1 MASANKR
8 IMNELAQ
15 ANNNLVEGVT
25 VNLPDESD
33 VHLWMITM
41 VAPSESVYKVN
52 PSSLSLSA
60 QSSPANPPQGGTFKI
75 EVSLPKDYPFK
86 PPVLSFK
93 TKIYHPNVSNDD
105 KGSICLGMLRSDQWK
120 PPNKIVDVLKL
131 VKTILSE
138 PQPDDAV
145 EASIGDQY
153 KRDYKTFEKTAK
165 EWVAKYAK

>member
-15 ANNNLVEGVT
+15 ATNSPVEGVT
-25 VNLPDESD
+25 VNLPDESN

-41 VAPSESVYKVN
+41 FAPADSVY
-52 PSSLSLSA
+52 S
-60 QSSPANPPQGGTFKI
+60 GGTFKI

-145 EASIGDQY
+145 ETSIADQY
-153 KRDYKTFEKTAK
+153 KRDYKAFEKTAK
-165 EWVAKYAK
+165 EWVGKYAK

>member
-8 IMNELAQ
+8 IMAELSQ
-15 ANNNLVEGVT
+15 ATKTPLEGTTVT
-25 VNLPDESD
+25 LPDEENI
-33 VHLWMITM
+33 HLWLITLT
-41 VAPSESVYKVN
+41 APSTSVYT
-52 PSSLSLSA
+52 
-60 QSSPANPPQGGTFKI
+60 GGTFKI

-131 VKTILSE
+131 VKTILAE

-145 EASIGDQY
+145 EAGIADQY
-153 KRDYKTFEKTAK
+153 KRDFKAFEKVAK
-165 EWVAKYAK
+165 EWVAKYAKAA

>member
-15 ANNNLVEGVT
+15 ATNSPVEGVT
-25 VNLPDESD
+25 VNLPDESN
-33 VHLWMITM
+33 VHLWMINM
-41 VAPSESVYKVN
+41 VAPADSVY
-52 PSSLSLSA
+52 S
-60 QSSPANPPQGGTFKI
+60 GGTFKI

-145 EASIGDQY
+145 ETSIADQY
-153 KRDYKTFEKTAK
+153 KRDYKAFEKTAK
-165 EWVAKYAK
+165 EWVGKYAK

>member
-1 MASANKR
+1 MAQANKR
-8 IMNELAQ
+8 IMSELSQ
-15 ANNNLVEGVT
+15 ATTSPLPGTTVT
-25 VNLPDESD
+25 LPDEAN
-33 VHLWMITM
+33 VHLWL
-41 VAPSESVYKVN
+41 VSLAAPSTSIY
-52 PSSLSLSA
+52 
-60 QSSPANPPQGGTFKI
+60 SPGVFNI

-131 VKTILSE
+131 VKTILEE

-145 EASIGDQY
+145 EAGIADQY
-153 KRDYKTFEKTAK
+153 KRDYKGFEKVAR
-165 EWVAKYAK
+165 EWVGKYAKAT